1 LLYGGNTICTLGH
14 KNAAC
19 VRSHFDGM
27 AVRVNDAPRANEFLI
42 AIVVTNSG
50 RPLAGIGGLSVNEIE
65 GEDGQR

>member
-1 LLYGGNTICTLGH
+1 M
-14 KNAAC
+14 
-19 VRSHFDGM
+19 V
-27 AVRVNDAPRANEFLI
+27 VRVNDAPRANEFLI